1 MSKISLIGNIGS
13 GKTTLLEHYSNT
25 IDPIAT
31 AYEPF
36 LNNLDNYY
44 NGNISAFEFQLYVIT
59 KLCERNRTY
68 NKTDVLMERNLE
80 DAVEIF
86 TNVLTENK
94 KITPQQRLIIYSL
107 FQSTIDK
114 RLKSNYFIYL
124 RTDPQVCLE
133 RIKKRGREC
142 ETGITL
148 EYLTQLHEHYERY
161 TDELA
166 TTYGTNKI
174 IILNGNLQSID
185 LVMKLMFF
193 VDLRK
198 VLTN

>member
-13 GKTTLLEHYSNT
+13 GKTTLLDLYSNT

-36 LNNLDNYY
+36 LDNLDNYY

-59 KLCERNRTY
+59 KLCERN
-68 NKTDVLMERNLE
+68 NQFKNDVLMERNLE

-94 KITPQQRLIIYSL
+94 KITPAQQLIIYIL
-107 FQSTIDK
+107 FQNTIDK
-114 RLKSNYFIYL
+114 RLKSNFFIYL
-124 RTDPQVCLE
+124 RTDPQVCFE
-133 RIKKRGREC
+133 RIKQRGRPSEKD
-142 ETGITL
+142 ITL

-185 LVMKLMFF
+185 LVGRLMFF
-193 VDLRK
+193 IDLRK
-198 VLTN
+198 VISY

>member
-13 GKTTLLEHYSNT
+13 GKTTLLELYSNT

-94 KITPQQRLIIYSL
+94 KITTQQRLIIYSL

-114 RLKSNYFIYL
+114 KLKSNYFIYL

-161 TDELA
+161 TEELA

>member
-1 MSKISLIGNIGS
+1 MSKISLVGNIGA
-13 GKTTLLEHYSNT
+13 GKTTLLQHYGNT

-44 NGNISAFEFQLYVIT
+44 NGTISAFEFQLYVIT

-68 NKTDVLMERNLE
+68 NKKDVLMERNLE

-94 KITPQQRLIIYSL
+94 KITTQQQLIIYTL

-114 RLKSNYFIYL
+114 RLKSNFFIYL
-124 RTDPQVCLE
+124 RTDPQVCFE
-133 RIKKRGREC
+133 IIKQRGREC
-142 ETGITL
+142 EQHITL
-148 EYLTQLHEHYERY
+148 EYLTQLHEHY
-161 TDELA
+161 
-166 TTYGTNKI
+166 
-174 IILNGNLQSID
+174 
-185 LVMKLMFF
+185 
-193 VDLRK
+193 
-198 VLTN
+198 

>member
-1 MSKISLIGNIGS
+1 MSKISLIGSIGS
-13 GKTTLLEHYSNT
+13 GKTTLLELYSNT
-25 IDPIAT
+25 IDPIQT

-68 NKTDVLMERNLE
+68 NKNDVLMERNIE

-94 KITPQQRLIIYSL
+94 KITPAQQLIIYIL
-107 FQSTIDK
+107 FQNTIDK
-114 RLKSNYFIYL
+114 RLKSNFFIYL
-124 RTDPQVCLE
+124 RTDPQVCFE
-133 RIKKRGREC
+133 RINQRGRGC
-142 ETGITL
+142 EKNITI

-185 LVMKLMFF
+185 LVGKLMFF
-193 VDLRK
+193 IDMRK
-198 VLTN
+198 LISY

>member
-1 MSKISLIGNIGS
+1 MSKISLIGSIGA
-13 GKTTLLEHYSNT
+13 GKTTLLELYSNT

-68 NKTDVLMERNLE
+68 NKKDVLMERNLE

-94 KITPQQRLIIYSL
+94 KITTQQRLIIYSL

-114 RLKSNYFIYL
+114 KLKSNYFIYL

-133 RIKKRGREC
+133 RIKRRGREC

-161 TDELA
+161 TEELA

-198 VLTN
+198 VLSY

>member
-36 LNNLDNYY
+36 LNNFDNYY

-80 DAVEIF
+80 ELKTDFKEYKKNNQTNYKQIYEIIEM
-86 TNVLTENK
+86 NDIE
-94 KITPQQRLIIYSL
+94 
-107 FQSTIDK
+107 
-114 RLKSNYFIYL
+114 
-124 RTDPQVCLE
+124 
-133 RIKKRGREC
+133 
-142 ETGITL
+142 ITL
-148 EYLTQLHEHYERY
+148 LDSCYGSQKFADNIY
-161 TDELA
+161 TKL
-166 TTYGTNKI
+166 
-174 IILNGNLQSID
+174 ILSRHNIFMINNL
-185 LVMKLMFF
+185 
-193 VDLRK
+193 R
-198 VLTN
+198 

>member
-1 MSKISLIGNIGS
+1 MSKISLIGNVGS
-13 GKTTLLEHYSNT
+13 GKTTLLQLYSNT

-36 LNNLDNYY
+36 LDNLDSYY
-44 NGNISAFEFQLYVIT
+44 NGNMSAFEFQLYVIT

-94 KITPQQRLIIYSL
+94 KITTQQRLIIYSL

-142 ETGITL
+142 EKDITL

-161 TDELA
+161 TEELA

-185 LVMKLMFF
+185 LVGKLMFF
-193 VDLRK
+193 IDLRK
-198 VLTN
+198 SITY

>member
-13 GKTTLLEHYSNT
+13 GKTTLLELYSNT
-25 IDPIAT
+25 IDPIKT
-31 AYEPF
+31 AFEPF

-44 NGNISAFEFQLYVIT
+44 SGNISAFEFQLYVIT

-94 KITPQQRLIIYSL
+94 KITTQQRLIIYSL

-185 LVMKLMFF
+185 LVMRLMFF